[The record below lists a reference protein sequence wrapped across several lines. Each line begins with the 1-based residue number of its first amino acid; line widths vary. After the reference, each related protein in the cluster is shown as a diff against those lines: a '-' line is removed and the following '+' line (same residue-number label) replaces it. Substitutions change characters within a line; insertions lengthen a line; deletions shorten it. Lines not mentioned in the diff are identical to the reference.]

1 MGGSQAREGFD
12 FSEEILDH
20 VLPMAEHI
28 DDDSAVVFLTVVP
41 GGALE
46 FLEFSGKHPVSELSP
61 DGENLSEEAGVD
73 EVTKFEESWEPQF
86 VLHYAVFQS
95 GGSNFLGQ
103 GKGFLGG
110 GGGGLFAIDV
120 FLGCDRLPHTQRAL
134 AGQGGIKV
142 DLVGG
147 IFESGVEIRGDAG
160 DAVGRAESAELFLA
174 PADEN
179 RIRHN
184 HFAGFDLHSALFA
197 DGYDGADEVL
207 VGAHASGDAVHDDSD
222 FMFFHIFLW
231 VEFERSGFFCALG
244 LGTGRKCRNIDACF
258 RKGAFQ
264 FLFPVCDIAGRTI
277 DVDHSHGLVSGIG
290 QLVKNFG
297 GNEDRL
303 AGSDGFAFFAET
315 HFPFAFDD
323 EVNLFLFLIV
333 PRDLSAFGF
342 EGDVAHGKVFGLHGG
357 DASHEVLSA
366 SASWIGAALNFAEIG
381 NCHSF
386 SPKKVRYGFP
396 PARRS
401 R

>member
-1 MGGSQAREGFD
+1 MGGSQAGEGFD

-61 DGENLSEEAGVD
+61 DGENLSEEASVD
-73 EVTKFEESWEPQF
+73 EVTKFEESWQPQF

-95 GGSNFLGQ
+95 GGSDFLREGQ
-103 GKGFLGG
+103 GFLGG
-110 GGGGLFAIDV
+110 GGGRLFAIDV
-120 FLGCDRLPHTQRAL
+120 FLGGDRLAHTHRAL
-134 AGQGGIKV
+134 AGEGGIKV

-160 DAVGRAESAELFLA
+160 DAVRCTESAELFLA
-174 PADEN
+174 SADEDG
-179 RIRHN
+179 IGHN
-184 HFAGFDLHSALFA
+184 HLARLDLHSALFA
-197 DGYDGADEVL
+197 DGDDGADEVL

-231 VEFERSGFFCALG
+231 VEFEGSGFFCALG
-244 LGTGRKCRNIDACF
+244 LGAGRKGRNIDACF

-264 FLFPVCDIAGRTI
+264 FLFPVRDIAGRTI

-303 AGSDGFAFFAET
+303 ACSDSFAFFAET

-323 EVNLFLFLIV
+323 EVNFFLFLIV
-333 PRDLSAFGF
+333 PRDLATFGL
-342 EGDVAHGKVFGLHGG
+342 EGDVAHGKVFGLHGRE
-357 DASHEVLSA
+357 SPHEVLGST
-366 SASWIGAALNFAEIG
+366 ASWIGAALNFAEIG
-381 NCHSF
+381 NRHSF